1 MNTETKPLPKY
12 SECEYSLFVS
22 YAHRDDESENMWV
35 SKLKHAIWMRLADLK
50 RDIPKRQLHMSG
62 DNGPSAGHLSD
73 ALKDRVKKSFG
84 MLLVVGDGYV
94 DSSWC
99 EKELELFADIFGA
112 SGTTSRLYIV
122 AMTQDALDK
131 ACTGPCWKQFVAS
144 DQLWVPM
151 YQDTNPKKP
160 IVAGNGE
167 PYDERFFNQAAKIA
181 DRLIEEIEKDWTA
194 SKTVAISKLPDF
206 SDTKV
211 KAPLR
216 IAFSPTT
223 YPELDK
229 YALALSNKLATAQAT
244 CFQIP
249 KNLIDQYD
257 PDDVTSLEELRTCL
271 KQADALI
278 VPFWEVTP
286 LAPMV
291 KGGHLGILDQEW
303 RTLQKSRKAIWYKP
317 PCAENLKSPA
327 DKHLD
332 VIRNLSP
339 LCVSEEAILS
349 LVFGQQQGEEIRIC
363 IENHPTVKV
372 YEPLIEKIEEI
383 WKQLSIGES
392 APRIRCEPLD
402 LDNLDDAPKDVSGVL
417 LIYPVGL
424 KPQESLKKQM
434 AEVEKA
440 IPKQGAAYPGRVAL
454 VFRPENQ
461 LQFPERSWPNV
472 KCKQTSEKWFD
483 DIDLRP
489 DGELE
494 LQAFL
499 GKLLRKFNKSRE
511 TANLL

>member
-1 MNTETKPLPKY
+1 MNTETKLLPKY
-12 SECEYSLFVS
+12 CECEYSLFVS
-22 YAHRDDESENMWV
+22 YAHSDDESENMWV
-35 SKLKHAIWMRLADLK
+35 SKLKDAIWRRLADLK

-62 DNGPSAGHLSD
+62 DNGPTTGHLSD

-84 MLLVVGDGYV
+84 MLLVVGKGYV

-99 EKELELFADIFGA
+99 EKELELFSDIFGA
-112 SGTTSRLYIV
+112 SGSSSRLYIV
-122 AMTQDALDK
+122 AMTKDALDK
-131 ACTGPCWKQFVAS
+131 ASSGFCWQRFVAP

-151 YQDTNPKKP
+151 YQDTNPARP
-160 IVAGNGE
+160 IKAGGGNGQAL
-167 PYDERFFNQAAKIA
+167 DEHFFEQATKVA

-194 SKTVAISKLPDF
+194 PLTISTFPQELK
-206 SDTKV
+206 SSS
-211 KAPLR
+211 LR

-229 YALALSNKLATAQAT
+229 YALALSNKLATTQAT

-249 KNLIDQYD
+249 KSLIDQYD
-257 PDDVTSLEELRTCL
+257 PDDAASLEELRTCL

-303 RTLQKSRKAIWYKP
+303 RALQKSRKAIWYKP

-383 WKQLSIGES
+383 WEQLSIGES

-417 LIYPVGL
+417 LIYPVGV

-440 IPKQGAAYPGRVAL
+440 IPQKGAAYPGRVAL

-472 KCKQTSEKWFD
+472 KCKQTSEQQFA

-499 GKLLRKFNKSRE
+499 GKLLKKFNKSRE